1 MSSFSRYRVLDLLE
15 QSSQEF
21 EARGLVVKTANTR
34 QELMEQFRLNQ
45 ALDGD
50 SGNDEITVF
59 NIQRFAEDKHRVDLP
74 PYATNLQRIFIM
86 DETSGKKMKNE
97 ELSSLIFES
106 ITLTM
111 KVVQD
116 YTAASFFT
124 PARKKD

>member
-1 MSSFSRYRVLDLLE
+1 MFIRNKNYENCVQRVRIEVGKEVGLENENDAYITLKELPTLDMLRLKEATEKNEEETLSLFKELLPIIIVDHNF
-15 QSSQEF
+15 F
-21 EARGLVVKTANTR
+21 E
-34 QELMEQFRLNQ
+34 
-45 ALDGD
+45 
-50 SGNDEITVF
+50 
-59 NIQRFAEDKHRVDLP
+59 
-74 PYATNLQRIFIM
+74 